1 MKDNKDFSSD
11 VKGITSAFI
20 IILTWLIS
28 LMFLFRLDVQQTG
41 WLSILLMLW
50 QTFLYTG
57 LFITAHDAMHG
68 TVSPNFKK
76 INKLF
81 GRITLTGYAFFS
93 FDKMLAKHRE
103 HHRHPASENDP
114 DYHKEGHE
122 NIIMWYLD
130 FIFNYISWKQI
141 IFMAI
146 AFNVFE
152 HLFNI
157 PVANLILFW
166 VFPAILSTWQL
177 FVFGT
182 YLPHRDGEPNFS
194 DPHRARSND
203 YSWLISFLSCYHFGY
218 HWEHHYKPG
227 VPWWRLPKTRAEL
240 RNG

>member
-1 MKDNKDFSSD
+1 MEKTKNYNHDI
-11 VKGITSAFI
+11 KGITSAFLI
-20 IILTWLIS
+20 ISIWLVS
-28 LMFLFRLDVQQTG
+28 LIFLFKLDVQQAG
-41 WLSILLMLW
+41 WFSIPLILW

-68 TVSPNFKK
+68 TVSPKFKA
-76 INKLF
+76 INKLA

-93 FDKMLAKHRE
+93 FDKMLTKHRE
-103 HHRHPASENDP
+103 HHRHPATQDDP
-114 DYHKEGHE
+114 DFHKEGHE

-130 FIFNYISWKQI
+130 FIMNYINWKQI
-141 IFMAI
+141 ILMAV

-182 YLPHRDGEPNFS
+182 YLPHRSGEPKFVDIHN
-194 DPHRARSND
+194 ARSNN
-203 YSWLISFLSCYHFGY
+203 YSWTLSFLSCYHFGY
-218 HWEHHYKPG
+218 HWEHHAKPG
-227 VPWWRLPKTRAEL
+227 VPWWQLPKVRMQL
-240 RNG
+240 QNQ